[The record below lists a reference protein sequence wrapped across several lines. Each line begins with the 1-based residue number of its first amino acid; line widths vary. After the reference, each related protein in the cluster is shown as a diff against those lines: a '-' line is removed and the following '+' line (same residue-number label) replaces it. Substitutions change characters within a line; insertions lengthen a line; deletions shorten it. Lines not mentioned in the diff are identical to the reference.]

1 MPDPESPAQDTKD
14 STDRDSPDH
23 DSTDHDSTETVSTDR
38 PGTEG
43 DDLPAVDEGT
53 PQERRLDALAPVD
66 TEQLET
72 SQRAIDEAKQAAEP
86 IRRQQRDDNDDERT
100 DRGSGDD

>member
-14 STDRDSPDH
+14 STDRGSTDHDSPDH
-23 DSTDHDSTETVSTDR
+23 DNTETVSTDR

-86 IRRQQRDDNDDERT
+86 IRRQQRDDIDDERT
-100 DRGSGDD
+100 DTGSGDD